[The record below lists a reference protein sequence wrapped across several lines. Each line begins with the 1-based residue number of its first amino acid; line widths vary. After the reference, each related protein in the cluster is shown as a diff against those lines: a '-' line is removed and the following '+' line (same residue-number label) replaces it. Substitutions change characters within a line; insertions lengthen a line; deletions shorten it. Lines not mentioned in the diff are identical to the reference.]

1 MPVDMA
7 RKRSN
12 PHGGFDQRRSEDI
25 DQEEA
30 IRFDHDG
37 RTFAI
42 YRNDV
47 DEYFCMDGLCTH
59 EDLHL
64 ADGLVIENTIE
75 CPKHSSIFDFTNGEV
90 ETPPACESLRTYS
103 TRVEN
108 GRVLIAI

>member
-1 MPVDMA
+1 MA
-7 RKRSN
+7 VLIDACASA
-12 PHGGFDQRRSEDI
+12 DI

-42 YRNDV
+42 YRNNV
-47 DEYFCMDGLCTH
+47 VGYFCTDGLCTH
-59 EDLHL
+59 EDVHL

-75 CPKHSSIFDFTNGEV
+75 CPKHSSIFDFIYGEV

-108 GRVLIAI
+108 GRVLIEI